1 MTDMLSQEDIKRLEH
16 LRPTKNKKL
25 ALVGKTQNWI
35 YLEVKSLLWKV
46 KLQKNKQAKK
56 LSKWL

>member
-35 YLEVKSLLWKV
+35 YLEVKSLL
-46 KLQKNKQAKK
+46 
-56 LSKWL
+56 